1 MAVENKGGEN
11 PHDFNL
17 KSSVLGIQTF
27 SLQTFSNT
35 KFCSRNTVSY
45 KQNNPTNKKKK
56 QLKTETHTKS
66 YWEVNE
72 VFTIQTLSYD
82 VDFVL
87 SD

>member
-27 SLQTFSNT
+27 SLHQTFSNT

-45 KQNNPTNKKKK
+45 KQNNPTNQKKKT
-56 QLKTETHTKS
+56 TENRNTHQKLLRS
-66 YWEVNE
+66 KRSIHN
-72 VFTIQTLSYD
+72 S
-82 VDFVL
+82 DFIL
-87 SD
+87 

>member
-45 KQNNPTNKKKK
+45 KQNNPTNNNNKKKTWK
-56 QLKTETHTKS
+56 PKHTPKATEK
-66 YWEVNE
+66 
-72 VFTIQTLSYD
+72 
-82 VDFVL
+82 
-87 SD
+87 